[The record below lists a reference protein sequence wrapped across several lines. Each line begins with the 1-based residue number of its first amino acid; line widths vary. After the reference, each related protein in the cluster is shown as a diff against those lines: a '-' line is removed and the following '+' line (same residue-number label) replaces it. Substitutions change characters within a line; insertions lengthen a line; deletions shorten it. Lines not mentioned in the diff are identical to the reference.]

1 MVNAAH
7 GKNVTGRKADVNDS
21 MWLADLPA
29 RSLTRTSFVPPGA
42 VQDLHTLTRTRMP
55 FVRERSAHER
65 RIEKVFE
72 DPHLKLSVVLSD
84 IILGKNGCAVLQALI
99 NGQDDPE
106 RRRAY
111 IGRVKASRAELLEA
125 VRGRVS
131 THHRF
136 MLKLHLEHIAALDQA
151 VTSIE
156 KEVGLGLQPFRHAV
170 KLLSTVPGFSDISAH
185 VIVAEIG
192 IDRSRFATPAH
203 LLCWASLCPRK
214 DESAG
219 KRRSTRRRRVAHRA
233 PLWSFCPLF
242 LCLPSTSAGSVGR
255 AGSFE
260 SVGGCAWPGAGVG
273 RSGLFGLDMKAFEG

>member
-7 GKNVTGRKADVNDS
+7 GKNVTGRKNDVSDS
-21 MWLADLPA
+21 IWLADLPA
-29 RSLTRTSFVPPGA
+29 RSLIRASFVPPVA

-55 FVRERSAHER
+55 FVRERSAPAR
-65 RIEKVFE
+65 RIEKVLE

-84 IILGKNGCAVLQALI
+84 IIVGKNGCAVLQALI

-125 VRGRVS
+125 LRGRVS

-136 MLKLHLEHIAALDQA
+136 MPKLHLEHIAALDQA

-170 KLLSTVPGFSDISAH
+170 KLLSTVPGFSDVSAH

-192 IDRSRFATPAH
+192 IDRSR
-203 LLCWASLCPRK
+203 LPRQ
-214 DESAG
+214 
-219 KRRSTRRRRVAHRA
+219 
-233 PLWSFCPLF
+233 PI
-242 LCLPSTSAGSVGR
+242 
-255 AGSFE
+255 
-260 SVGGCAWPGAGVG
+260 
-273 RSGLFGLDMKAFEG
+273 